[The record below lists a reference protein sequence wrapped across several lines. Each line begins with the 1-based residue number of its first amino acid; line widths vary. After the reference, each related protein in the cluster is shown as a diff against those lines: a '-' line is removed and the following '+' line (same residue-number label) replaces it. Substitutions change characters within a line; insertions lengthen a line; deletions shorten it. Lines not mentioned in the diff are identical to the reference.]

1 MGEINF
7 NVTDNSY
14 PYDCLY
20 YDTNYGYRA
29 CLNGKRLDIAD
40 IKTVIA
46 LKNQFGLPELN
57 ISVFNLNISDYIYSY
72 DCFYYDRY
80 GYRSCLNGRRFDIAK
95 IETVLALRDNFGL
108 PDLNIKADD
117 LERFEKCIY

>member
-7 NVTDNSY
+7 NVSDNTY

-40 IKTVIA
+40 IKTVTA
-46 LKNQFGLPELN
+46 LKNQFYLPELN
-57 ISVFNLNISDYIYSY
+57 VSEKDV
-72 DCFYYDRY
+72 
-80 GYRSCLNGRRFDIAK
+80 
-95 IETVLALRDNFGL
+95 AL
-108 PDLNIKADD
+108 
-117 LERFEKCIY
+117 FEKCIYD